1 MPRMK
6 NLLLLTASLVLVLLG
21 LEAATRLFFLPLPV
35 VADPVLGYRRAPGM
49 TLAYAQ
55 ENDHPVRSTFNS
67 RGFRGPDF
75 APQPQPG
82 LLRVAVLGDSFVA
95 SEAVEEDRTFPRL
108 AEARWNAAHSRPVEV
123 LNCGVSGYSPV
134 QEFLLLKDEVLAAK
148 PDAVYLFF
156 FPTNDIEDMAATTA
170 MSRNKPFAA
179 LGPEGT
185 VAFDFSFARG
195 SRYQAKA
202 AVTALRRQSALA
214 NLLYERLS
222 PALTRGYQRRFH
234 PEGGLPPYLT
244 LATDRPDPAFLANYA
259 TAKALFRQAA
269 ALCRDRGIPFT
280 LVLVDYDG
288 VSPEAAAKL
297 TALAP
302 SFDPLWFE
310 KDLQRA
316 AARDGY
322 GFLGLQS
329 LFRDLYAAGGADY
342 HWQHWNYAGQE
353 AVARALAAR
362 MAVDLSPAPEGLAQ
376 GPAAGPGAG
385 TETLLQP
392 AKPGVQGVSP

>member
-1 MPRMK
+1 MK
-6 NLLLLTASLVLVLLG
+6 NLLLLAASLVLALLG

-49 TLAYAQ
+49 TLAYTQ
-55 ENDHPVRSTFNS
+55 ENDHPVLSTFNR

-75 APQPQPG
+75 TPEPAPG
-82 LLRVAVLGDSFVA
+82 TLRVAVLGDSFVA

-108 AEARWNAAHSRPVEV
+108 AEARWNAAHSRPAEV
-123 LNCGVSGYSPV
+123 LNYGVSGYSPV
-134 QEFLLLKDEVLAAK
+134 QEFLLLKDEVLAAR

-179 LGPEGT
+179 TAPDGA

-195 SRYQAKA
+195 SRYRAKA
-202 AVTALRRQSALA
+202 AVTALRRKSALA

-222 PALTRGYQRRFH
+222 PALTRGYQQRFH
-234 PEGGLPPYLT
+234 PEDGLPPYLT

-259 TAKALFRQAA
+259 TAKVLFREAA

-288 VSPEAAAKL
+288 ASPEAAAKL
-297 TALAP
+297 AALAP

-310 KDLQRA
+310 KDLRDA

-329 LFRDLYAAGGADY
+329 FFRGLYAAGGTDY
-342 HWQHWNYAGQE
+342 HWQHWNYAGQA
-353 AVARALAAR
+353 AVARALADR
-362 MAVDLSPAPEGLAQ
+362 MAEDLSPAPEGLAQ
-376 GPAAGPGAG
+376 GPAAKPA
-385 TETLLQP
+385 TVPETLLQP
-392 AKPGVQGVSP
+392 AQPGVQGVSP